1 MSANVVAKLKAAHAI
16 AELIFRKQ
24 KTLTIQNNTHKHQNG
39 CNLFGILKFVAAFA
53 ALTAIPITELTQAR
67 AEEGRIHITFLK
79 AGYGSGS
86 GYLFYQ
92 GQKYGLGVSSTKI
105 RRVWVT
111 TIDLIGTASNL
122 RSPAD
127 IIGTYTA
134 ADADA
139 AIVRHAKVA
148 RLENTKGV
156 VLEIRAVNL
165 NRWFTLNLSGM
176 TIKNLGWQPASE

>member
-1 MSANVVAKLKAAHAI
+1 M
-16 AELIFRKQ
+16 
-24 KTLTIQNNTHKHQNG
+24 
-39 CNLFGILKFVAAFA
+39 LKFVATFA
-53 ALTAIPITELTQAR
+53 VLTALPMSASTQVR

-92 GQKYGLGVSSTKI
+92 GQKYGLAVSSTKI
-105 RRVWVT
+105 KRIWIT

-122 RSPAD
+122 RSAAD
-127 IIGTYTA
+127 IIGIYTA
-134 ADADA
+134 ADAEA
-139 AIVRHAKVA
+139 AIVRHAKIA
-148 RLENTKGV
+148 RLENPKGV

-176 TIKNLGWQPASE
+176 TIKNLGWQPSSE

>member
-1 MSANVVAKLKAAHAI
+1 M
-16 AELIFRKQ
+16 
-24 KTLTIQNNTHKHQNG
+24 
-39 CNLFGILKFVAAFA
+39 LKFVATFA
-53 ALTAIPITELTQAR
+53 VLTTLPISASTRVR

-92 GQKYGLGVSSTKI
+92 GQYGLAVSSSKI
-105 RRVWVT
+105 KRIWIT

-122 RSPAD
+122 RSAAD
-127 IIGTYTA
+127 IIGIYTA
-134 ADADA
+134 ADAEA
-139 AIVRHAKVA
+139 AIVRHAKIA
-148 RLENTKGV
+148 RLENPKGV

-176 TIKNLGWQPASE
+176 TIKNLGWQPSSE

>member
-1 MSANVVAKLKAAHAI
+1 M
-16 AELIFRKQ
+16 
-24 KTLTIQNNTHKHQNG
+24 
-39 CNLFGILKFVAAFA
+39 LKFVAAVA
-53 ALTAIPITELTQAR
+53 ALTVMLMSASTQVR
-67 AEEGRIHITFLK
+67 AAEGRIHITFLK

-92 GQKYGLGVSSTKI
+92 GQRYGLGVSSTKI
-105 RRVWVT
+105 RRIWIT

-122 RSPAD
+122 RNAAD

-134 ADADA
+134 ADDEAT
-139 AIVRHAKVA
+139 IVRHAKIA
-148 RLENTKGV
+148 RLENAKGV

-176 TIKNLGWQPASE
+176 TIKNLGWQPWSE